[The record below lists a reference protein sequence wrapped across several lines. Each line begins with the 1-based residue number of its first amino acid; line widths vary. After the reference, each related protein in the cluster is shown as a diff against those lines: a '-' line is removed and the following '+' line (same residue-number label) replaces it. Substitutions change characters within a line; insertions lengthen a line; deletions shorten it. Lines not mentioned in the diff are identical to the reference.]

1 MGNWIDVE
9 SSLSGGERSAA
20 ALTLRMAI
28 AFVLTRQLSWVIL
41 DEPTHNLDERS
52 VKLLS
57 FMLREKLPL
66 LVDQI
71 FVITHNPEIEK
82 SATGSLYLLQRE
94 KNEDGI
100 TIPLLKT
107 MDPGTKIDS

>member
-1 MGNWIDVE
+1 VE
-9 SSLSGGERSAA
+9 SALSGGERSAA

-28 AFVLTRQLSWVIL
+28 AFVLTRQLSWMIL

-52 VKLLS
+52 VRTLS
-57 FMLREKLPL
+57 QMLREKLPTFL
-66 LVDQI
+66 DQI

-94 KNEDGI
+94 KNEDGA
-100 TIPLLKT
+100 TIPIVQT
-107 MDPGTKIDS
+107 IDHGTKVE